1 PRGSGA
7 REVGGVDL
15 GAAGA
20 LTGVPVAL
28 RGGRG
33 DDTAFGHGTVVMGDP
48 DLTDRAF
55 GDIGEDR
62 RAGRQDEGLAFEQ
75 LIGEVVEHIAVARH
89 RPRGSGVGGIDGR
102 AHFAIYRGQGR
113 VPVLIAAAVAASGE
127 ELVLVVADLDHAQLL
142 AHAVLGDH
150 LAGDVRRLL

>member
-1 PRGSGA
+1 PCSHALRGRGRDRRRPLRYRPSDVVPSFVVQSVRVLSAPIAHGAGSAGPRGTGIVRVLRSRRIVRHIRSAHPRGSGA
-7 REVGGVDL
+7 REVGGVYL

-33 DDTAFGHGTVVMGDP
+33 DGTAFGHGTVVMGEP

-62 RAGRQDEGLAFEQ
+62 REGRLVEGLAFEQ
-75 LIGEVVEHIAVARH
+75 LIGE
-89 RPRGSGVGGIDGR
+89 
-102 AHFAIYRGQGR
+102 
-113 VPVLIAAAVAASGE
+113 
-127 ELVLVVADLDHAQLL
+127 
-142 AHAVLGDH
+142 
-150 LAGDVRRLL
+150 